1 MEREDIEAIV
11 QWMQD
16 MRGAWKVTN
25 AAVKQLAQTQNDD
38 QLGDVLV
45 RTALPHTQSMDAAEQ
60 RLRDRLA
67 VLSASPE
74 PQE

>member
-25 AAVKQLAQTQNDD
+25 TAVKQLAQAQNND
-38 QLGDVLV
+38 QLGDALLQ
-45 RTALPHTQSMDAAEQ
+45 TALPHTQSMDAAEQ
-60 RLRDRLA
+60 HLRDRLIA
-67 VLSASPE
+67 LSASPR
-74 PQE
+74 P

>member
-25 AAVKQLAQTQNDD
+25 AAVKQLTQAQNDD
-38 QLGDVLV
+38 QLGDALV
-45 RTALPHTQSMDAAEQ
+45 HTALPHTQSMDAAEQ
-60 RLRDRLA
+60 RLRDRLTA
-67 VLSASPE
+67 LSASPR

>member
-25 AAVKQLAQTQNDD
+25 TAVKQLAQAQNND
-38 QLGDVLV
+38 QLGDALLQ
-45 RTALPHTQSMDAAEQ
+45 TALPHTQSMDEAEQ
-60 RLRDRLA
+60 HLRDRLIA
-67 VLSASPE
+67 LSASPR
-74 PQE
+74 P